1 MNEEELDQSSEELE
15 AEMGQQQNQQ
25 QATREEENSR
35 PRNPFDTMFFGNRNR
50 SIQNERQNRTQSE
63 TNDSS
68 QMNGLL
74 NGILNNKHLNNVNMD
89 ELMTHVDQ
97 LIVSL
102 NELKPMFKKVA
113 PMIQNMIQKEKN

>member
-1 MNEEELDQSSEELE
+1 MNEEELDQSGEELE
-15 AEMGQQQNQQ
+15 SDMGQQQTSQKTVRQ
-25 QATREEENSR
+25 EENSR
-35 PRNPFDTMFFGNRNR
+35 PLNPFDTMFFGNRNR
-50 SIQNERQNRTQSE
+50 NIRSERQNRTQPE
-63 TNDSS
+63 KNDSS

-74 NGILNNKHLNNVNMD
+74 NGILHYKHLNNVNMD

-113 PMIQNMIQKEKN
+113 PMIQSIIQKEKE